1 MTLNFMNIF
10 GNDLKIIFPETFLT
24 IAILWLLVF
33 GVTHNTDSNKVLLS
47 KIVSWLSI
55 QTIFFTLLLVYN
67 NPFTSTVFLKN
78 LFISDYLTTFITIV
92 LLLCSLAS
100 ILISLDYLKDEKMNA
115 FEYTILILLATL
127 GMVLIVASYDFLSM
141 YLAIE
146 LQSLTLYILATF
158 QRNSEFSTEAGL
170 KYFIL
175 GAFSSGVLLFGC
187 SMVYGFTG
195 TTNFGDLAKLITGI
209 TSTSTSFIS
218 TSGIIIGLIF
228 IATALFFKLA
238 AAPFHMWAPDVY
250 EGAPT
255 SVTAFFA
262 ITPKIAILG
271 VFLRLFF
278 YTFYDLIDQWQPMI
292 IFCAII
298 SMIIASLGALAQ
310 VRLKRLLAYSA
321 IGHVGFI
328 LIGLSTGT
336 TLGIQSVLLYIVL
349 YIIMVINMF
358 GVVLSL
364 REQSEGNS
372 GSSTMIQYISE
383 FSNLHKT
390 NPLLAITIA
399 VALFSMAGIP
409 PLAGFYSKL
418 YIFLSA
424 IESNM
429 YLVAIIGVLT
439 SVLGSVYYIRIIKI
453 MYFENTEN
461 YTYYKPMSLES
472 SLVVSITSFLILFFF
487 LYPNPLFIITHKA
500 ALTLCM

>member
-1 MTLNFMNIF
+1 MTINFMNLF
-10 GNDLKIIFPETFLT
+10 GNDLKILFPETFLT

-33 GVTHNTDSNKVLLS
+33 GVTHNTDSNKALLS

-55 QTIFFTLLLVYN
+55 QTIFLTLLLVYN
-67 NPFTSTVFLKN
+67 NPFTSTVYLKN
-78 LFISDYLTTFITIV
+78 LFISDYLTTFISITI
-92 LLLCSLAS
+92 LICSFAT
-100 ILISLDYLKDEKMNA
+100 ILISLDYLEDEKMNA

-127 GMVLIVASYDFLSM
+127 GMILMVASYDFLSM

-146 LQSLTLYILATF
+146 LQSLTLYVLATF

-175 GAFSSGVLLFGC
+175 GAFSSGVLLFGF

-195 TTNFGDLAKLITGI
+195 TTNFGELAKLITGI
-209 TSTSTSFIS
+209 SSTPTSFIS
-218 TSGIIIGLIF
+218 TSGIIVGLIF

-271 VFLRLFF
+271 LFLRLFF

-292 IFCAII
+292 IFCAI
-298 SMIIASLGALAQ
+298 SSLIIASLGALAQ
-310 VRLKRLLAYSA
+310 NRLKRMLAYSA

-349 YIIMVINMF
+349 YIVMVINMF

-364 REQSEGNS
+364 REQNNTKS
-372 GSSTMIQYISE
+372 GSNSMILYINE

-399 VALFSMAGIP
+399 IVLFSMAGIP

-418 YIFLSA
+418 YILLSA

-429 YLVAIIGVLT
+429 YLLAIIGVLT

-453 MYFENTEN
+453 MYFDNSDVETF
-461 YTYYKPMSLES
+461 YKPMSIES
-472 SLVVSITSFLILFFF
+472 SFVVSITSFLILFFF